1 MKFQILAKD
10 GEVMLRGDGLH
21 VSTAPSEDSDEA
33 PFSDRVVEDIRTAV
47 LTPDRAG
54 EAVEEEFEVNTNSS
68 IPVERFDKE
77 TAVGFGEVEDDT
89 VTVNLRDPRTFR

>member
-1 MKFQILAKD
+1 MKFQILAKN
-10 GEVMLRGDGLH
+10 GEVVLRGSELH
-21 VSTAPSEDSDEA
+21 VSTAPSEDADEA
-33 PFSDRVVEDIRTAV
+33 PFSDRVVEAIRTAV

-77 TAVGFGEVEDDT
+77 TAVGFGEVDDDT
-89 VTVNLRDPRTFR
+89 VTINLRDRSSFQ